1 MGTQPDDTV
10 APVAHLGVSHASKT
24 LGSMTSPSGAFGP
37 ALERITAK
45 AQAWV
50 DTAKNA
56 KLSRQN
62 LWFLVNRQFWPK
74 VGFGIGTIAA
84 PFDDLTA
91 CLHQQ
96 YLMRY
101 LGRGFFGSGC
111 PHLGVEATISG
122 LEKLLIHYGC
132 DMVVGRK
139 LQVSVE
145 FLVMELGIS
154 AQPFCQDYSA
164 LHYLVT
170 DCWLK
175 FLWEKIWQFWLTITL
190 GNVDCHPP
198 RVGDDWLMRHL
209 MALEFSPKD
218 LARLNRVRLHQQVLF
233 VSDVMDAGGKA
244 IDRAYLTRQ
253 EDGDRWSSLLF
264 PTERPG

>member
-1 MGTQPDDTV
+1 
-10 APVAHLGVSHASKT
+10 
-24 LGSMTSPSGAFGP
+24 MTSPSGAFGP

-62 LWFLVNRQFWPK
+62 LWFLVDRQFWPK
-74 VGFGIGTIAA
+74 VGFGIGTIVA

-91 CLHQQ
+91 CLHRQ
-96 YLMRY
+96 YYQLLSLGGIRRSVPTPVRY

-132 DMVVGRK
+132 DTVVGRK

-154 AQPFCQDYSA
+154 AQPGLLRTTLPGHGLLAKDYVGEDMAIPVDDFTRECGLSSA
-164 LHYLVT
+164 P
-170 DCWLK
+170 
-175 FLWEKIWQFWLTITL
+175 
-190 GNVDCHPP
+190 G
-198 RVGDDWLMRHL
+198 
-209 MALEFSPKD
+209 
-218 LARLNRVRLHQQVLF
+218 
-233 VSDVMDAGGKA
+233 
-244 IDRAYLTRQ
+244 RQ
-253 EDGDRWSSLLF
+253 
-264 PTERPG
+264 